1 MIDACSVADLARL
14 EPLWDDLA
22 ARALEPNPFAESTFV
37 IPAARCIPQR
47 KLIALCVWDS
57 PERTRL
63 NALVA
68 LQRPIVPF
76 GVADVW
82 RSEQAPLA
90 ALLVD
95 RETAGP
101 ALESMTDWLARN
113 WPGTVGLGLA
123 NVDVDGALAQAFR
136 DLSVRRSLRLEA
148 SNPRRRAALACGGGA
163 SFETLIAA
171 RRRKEWAR
179 LKRRLM
185 DCGRLDFDWSGG
197 PAAIEDFLR
206 LEAAGW
212 KGAQATALAADRK
225 RASFARETLGGF
237 AARGRLRVAR
247 LSLDGRPIAAGAV
260 LRAGARAFYW
270 KTGYDPAYA
279 PYSPGLQLTLAM
291 SRELE
296 ADRGLRLADSC
307 ADPNHP
313 MIDRI
318 WTQRIEVMDFVLQT
332 RPDAALAFRL
342 AIESRRARALA
353 RRRVKELVSG
363 WRRRPANP
371 RASAPPPAT

>member
-22 ARALEPNPFAESTFV
+22 ARALEPNPFAESAFV
-37 IPAARCIPQR
+37 VPAARCIPPR
-47 KLIALCVWDS
+47 KLIALCVWDG

-68 LQRPIVPF
+68 LQRPVVPF

-101 ALESMTDWLARN
+101 ALESMAEWLARN

-136 DLSVRRSLRLEA
+136 DLSVRRSLRLEV

-171 RRRKEWAR
+171 RRRKEWGR

-185 DCGRLDFDWSGG
+185 DCGRLDFDWSDG

-212 KGAQATALAADRK
+212 KGAQGTALAADPK
-225 RASFARETLGGF
+225 RAAFARETLDGF

-260 LRAGARAFYW
+260 LRAGRAPF
-270 KTGYDPAYA
+270 TGRRDTIRPMRRTRRAC
-279 PYSPGLQLTLAM
+279 SLTLAM

-296 ADRGLRLADSC
+296 ADSGLGRRRFLRGPEPSDDRPDLDAAHRAYGLRASDK
-307 ADPNHP
+307 AG
-313 MIDRI
+313 R
-318 WTQRIEVMDFVLQT
+318 R
-332 RPDAALAFRL
+332 
-342 AIESRRARALA
+342 SRVQARD
-353 RRRVKELVSG
+353 
-363 WRRRPANP
+363 RRPP
-371 RASAPPPAT
+371 RQGAGAAPGQGTRQRVAAPRR